1 MYMQR
6 IKRISLGLGITLLIL
21 SVLMAMVAFSG
32 LVHLPEKLFA
42 GESTVHSV
50 ARVAITGCLLAA
62 IGTME

>member
-6 IKRISLGLGITLLIL
+6 LKRVSLGLGITLLIL
-21 SVLMAMVAFSG
+21 TVLLVFFAVSG

-50 ARVAITGCLLAA
+50 ARVAIVGCLLAA